1 MAEVIDFL
9 QRSKQI
15 KQSYIDEDIDIEDA
29 KVISKDIFYE
39 TLMTLEEL
47 GYSPH
52 QNSQLLKDLEAL
64 CFISCA
70 MIFRAHNNKHPAN
83 RLLDEAFKDL
93 QNTIEVVGESLHA
106 ENDNKIQ

>member
-47 GYSPH
+47 GYSPN

-64 CFISCA
+64 CFISSA

-83 RLLDEAFKDL
+83 RLLDAAFKDL
-93 QNTIEVVGESLHA
+93 ENTIEVAGESLHA

>member
-1 MAEVIDFL
+1 
-9 QRSKQI
+9 
-15 KQSYIDEDIDIEDA
+15 
-29 KVISKDIFYE
+29 
-39 TLMTLEEL
+39 
-47 GYSPH
+47 
-52 QNSQLLKDLEAL
+52 
-64 CFISCA
+64 

>member
-15 KQSYIDEDIDIEDA
+15 KQSYIEEEIDIEDA
-29 KVISKDIFYE
+29 KVVSKNIFYE

-47 GYSPH
+47 DYSPN

-64 CFISCA
+64 CYISCA
-70 MIFRAHNNKHPAN
+70 IIFRVHNNKHPATK
-83 RLLDEAFKDL
+83 LLDTAFKDL
-93 QNTIEVVGESLHA
+93 ENTIEVVGESLNA